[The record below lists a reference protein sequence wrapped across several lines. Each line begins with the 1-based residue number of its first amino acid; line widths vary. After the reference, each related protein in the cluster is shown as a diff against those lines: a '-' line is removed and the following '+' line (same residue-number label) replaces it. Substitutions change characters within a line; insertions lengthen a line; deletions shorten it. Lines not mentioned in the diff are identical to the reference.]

1 MTNYRQQ
8 IGHFGEKLARQFLER
23 RDYKIITTNYY
34 TRYGEIDLIAQK
46 NGRLFFIEVK
56 TRLTNK
62 FGWPEE
68 AVTKTKLDK
77 LIKTAEKYIWENNL
91 TNPDAQIDIISVEIN
106 RVQKRAKIKYWPNV
120 T

>member
-8 IGHFGEKLARQFLER
+8 VGRFGEKLARQFLKR
-23 RDYKIITTNYY
+23 RGYQIITTNYY
-34 TRYGEIDLIAQK
+34 TRWGEIDLIAQK
-46 NGRLFFIEVK
+46 NERLFFIEVK

-77 LIKTAEKYIWENNL
+77 LIKTAKKYIWDNKL

-106 RVQKRAKIKYWPNV
+106 RTQKRAKIKHWPNII
-120 T
+120 